1 MYEHIGIEKNGK
13 KLTKTDKVK
22 NKVAYILDS
31 VLPILRLQY
40 CDTACAISDVS
51 WLTKQRRSIARMVE
65 HL

>member
-31 VLPILRLQY
+31 VLPIVY
-40 CDTACAISDVS
+40 
-51 WLTKQRRSIARMVE
+51 SIVTQ
-65 HL
+65 HVL